1 MKRLHS
7 CVTWNFNG
15 RVRGKASVMGDGM
28 RTMFHQ
34 FFRPTKAKMDEMLK
48 EALIC
53 YDANVLLNIYRYS
66 EETQEGLLEVFKA
79 FVPRTCLPHQ
89 VALEYARNRAKTI
102 VDQVNLCQS
111 TEAAFK
117 RVIKDFIAPKDKQP
131 FLSADS
137 TKALDG
143 IIDELATKRKSLE
156 SMISEDKYV
165 DLFLSLFDQKI
176 GAAPDEETLKQLHK
190 QADDRYE
197 EKTPP
202 GFSDLKDKEVQ
213 RAYGDYIVWRQLMD
227 IAKKDKRDFILVTDD
242 SKEDWWLRLS
252 GKTIGPRPELLE
264 EFRQETG
271 QCVWLFTSE
280 GFLIATKEAGS
291 TQVSDSVIKEVGE
304 HLISQTSALASEDKL
319 SNPNLD
325 LKDVNGSASDV
336 KLSSQRVEHAK
347 TDEFAKEE
355 SLQEGKL
362 TTPVEKTVA
371 PTEKKMAVASEDGG
385 GEE

>member
-1 MKRLHS
+1 
-7 CVTWNFNG
+7 
-15 RVRGKASVMGDGM
+15 
-28 RTMFHQ
+28 
-34 FFRPTKAKMDEMLK
+34 MDEMLQD
-48 EALIC
+48 ALIC

-66 EETQEGLLEVFKA
+66 EETQDGLIEVFKA
-79 FVPRTCLPHQ
+79 FVDRTWLPHQ

-102 VDQVNLCQS
+102 VDQVNLCKS
-111 TEAAFK
+111 AEDAFNK
-117 RVIKDFIAPKDKQP
+117 VNADFIAPKDKQP
-131 FLSADS
+131 FLSDCSAR
-137 TKALDG
+137 ALEG
-143 IIDELATKRKSLE
+143 IINELATKRKALE

-176 GAAPDEETLKQLHK
+176 GAAPDEETLNQLHE
-190 QADDRYE
+190 QAADRYG

-202 GFSDLKDKEVQ
+202 GYSDFKGKELP

-227 IAKKDKRDFILVTDD
+227 IAKKDNRNFILVTDD
-242 SKEDWWLRLS
+242 SKDDWWLRLS

-264 EFRQETG
+264 EFRRETG

-304 HLISQTSALASEDKL
+304 HLISQTSAFASDDKL
-319 SNPNLD
+319 LSPNID
-325 LKDVNGSASDV
+325 LEEANGSASDV
-336 KLSSQRVEHAK
+336 KLSSQRVAHAK
-347 TDEFAKEE
+347 TNEFAKEA
-355 SLQEGKL
+355 SLQEAKL

-371 PTEKKMAVASEDGG
+371 PTEKKTAVSSEEGG